1 MKIKNNLHNK
11 KYSLLSSN
19 LINILSYKE
28 ILNKKITLNSL
39 KTIELRLKQI
49 LKIIFVF
56 NKVKK
61 KIVFV
66 GFPKY
71 NTYDFLS
78 LFNKLDHNYLNNKSW
93 INGLLTN
100 SNSISYYLKS
110 KKVFKLLKKQNILF
124 LQKLNNLEHK
134 PDLIVLYNE
143 TKNIE
148 LIKEAIKLK
157 IPIISFLNEG
167 ETKNS
172 HFIYNVFYCKIILH
186 KEYLTKLFYFLLSSI
201 LLRNLKLTNRIIK

>member
-1 MKIKNNLHNK
+1 M
-11 KYSLLSSN
+11 
-19 LINILSYKE
+19 
-28 ILNKKITLNSL
+28 
-39 KTIELRLKQI
+39 
-49 LKIIFVF
+49 
-56 NKVKK
+56 
-61 KIVFV
+61 
-66 GFPKY
+66 
-71 NTYDFLS
+71 
-78 LFNKLDHNYLNNKSW
+78 
-93 INGLLTN
+93 LTN